1 MYLPQKLPDFNVGKT
16 VKIFCLTFSL
26 LGFDRTQLAACFS
39 RSETGTVKSTDPTL
53 KIGRTGEQFS
63 STGCVLPIS
72 QWTTCEIIT
81 SSIKII
87 ANWCFARGFSWLGKL
102 NISQGMHGSA
112 RKAPNQFTRSPDDSL
127 FQFPFREEEKNPKT
141 DNKQSGPNN
150 TRRRR
155 LKHMNIRPDP
165 FGALREREPS
175 KIIIFYA
182 RPKFHDFSTLGRAR
196 SSKTH
201 ARSPFSFREEKNTC
215 IFPNYYLTIPASS
228 LGCRL
233 FCCAFSK
240 CCAWIWRTT
249 TTWPAVKS

>member
-63 STGCVLPIS
+63 STGCVLSIS

-87 ANWCFARGFSWLGKL
+87 ANWCFARGFSSLGKL
-102 NISQGMHGSA
+102 NISQGMHTTLGSA

-127 FQFPFREEEKNPKT
+127 FQFPLQEEEKKPKNRQQT
-141 DNKQSGPNN
+141 KRAKQHPSTTAKTYEYS
-150 TRRRR
+150 TRP
-155 LKHMNIRPDP
+155 IRCST
-165 FGALREREPS
+165 GERTI
-175 KIIIFYA
+175 KNYYF
-182 RPKFHDFSTLGRAR
+182 LR
-196 SSKTH
+196 SSQVSRFLDAGTCPEFQN
-201 ARSPFSFREEKNTC
+201 AR
-215 IFPNYYLTIPASS
+215 
-228 LGCRL
+228 
-233 FCCAFSK
+233 AF
-240 CCAWIWRTT
+240 TF
-249 TTWPAVKS
+249 